1 MRRKI
6 GLSLS
11 ELPRLKFQARTR
23 ARRGFSLIELLG
35 VLAIMGVLAALTV
48 PPIIRQ
54 LQQARTTNEE
64 ANLEEVARAIVEGI
78 KATGTIPNPNIAPFD
93 TVVPSRLGGWADV
106 AFQHTTLT
114 DDTAPG
120 GGFAPGALHYVF
132 PAQERYRDNDGV
144 LRDYADTA
152 RRIYLDPQLLI
163 YLESLYGGLVSRFI
177 VPAGGWPL
185 TTAGGVNF
193 PNQALKMFIVSSS
206 RPDFVLSC
214 PVNGP
219 GVQDS
224 ANNYGNP
231 VGAPLIDQLAS
242 WIKAVNPATRF
253 INDPGAAVENWTDD
267 GHQYLHVKIVDLRP
281 LFCRVNLREFPYPQS
296 ATTQIANS
304 GAGYTAANTY
314 TANIGA
320 FSFSFLA
327 PGPNFND
334 PATGLGTPA
343 SSIALGSTR
352 TLLPRLAATTTS
364 SSGSIPGGGIAAQF
378 DVTINQ
384 PPWWGVNPPGVGAG
398 NQMPNNAN
406 TETFYVIKGTS
417 LSLYPSGPALTLP
430 PILTVQIN
438 ADSTF
443 EYFNGSWTRVD

>member
-11 ELPRLKFQARTR
+11 ELPRLKFQVRTR

-54 LQQARTTNEE
+54 LQQARTVNEE

-78 KATGTIPNPNIAPFD
+78 KATGTIPNPNLAPFD
-93 TVVPSRLGGWADV
+93 AGGWADV
-106 AFQHTTLT
+106 AYRYTTLT

-120 GGFAPGALHYVF
+120 GGFVPGTLHFVF
-132 PAQERYRDNDGV
+132 PVETAF
-144 LRDYADTA
+144 ATTA

-163 YLESLYGGLVSRFI
+163 YLESLYGGLANPFVT
-177 VPAGGWPL
+177 PAGGWPL
-185 TTAGGVNF
+185 TTVGGVNF

-214 PVNGP
+214 LPNGP
-219 GVQDS
+219 NVQVA

-253 INDPGAAVENWTDD
+253 INAPGSAVENWTDD

-281 LFCRVNLREFPYPQS
+281 LFCRVELIDTACPPTATINIGSDTYLNPNVSFFGNLATFNIYDLNLAPINPARAISNNDRAALINPLPQFINRTMNLNPVNMTGRQNNPNTTPSTVTPVLNPQPRFRIPISGSVSPPPAGMFP
-296 ATTQIANS
+296 ANVQPFYVLK
-304 GAGYTAANTY
+304 GTALQLWDDAAANPV
-314 TANIGA
+314 
-320 FSFSFLA
+320 L
-327 PGPNFND
+327 
-334 PATGLGTPA
+334 
-343 SSIALGSTR
+343 
-352 TLLPRLAATTTS
+352 TTTIES
-364 SSGSIPGGGIAAQF
+364 DCSF
-378 DVTINQ
+378 KY
-384 PPWWGVNPPGVGAG
+384 VG
-398 NQMPNNAN
+398 N
-406 TETFYVIKGTS
+406 T
-417 LSLYPSGPALTLP
+417 
-430 PILTVQIN
+430 
-438 ADSTF
+438 
-443 EYFNGSWTRVD
+443 WTRVD